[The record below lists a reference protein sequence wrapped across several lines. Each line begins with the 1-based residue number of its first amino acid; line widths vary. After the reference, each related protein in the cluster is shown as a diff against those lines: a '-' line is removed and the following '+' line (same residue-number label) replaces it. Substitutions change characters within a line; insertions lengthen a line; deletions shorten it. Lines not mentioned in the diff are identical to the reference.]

1 MHLTRII
8 KEKIDK
14 IIKEKYNIENLD
26 FSIAVPPEN
35 VDADFAINAGFLLSK
50 AIKKNPA
57 SIAETI
63 ADELKKDE
71 QIKSASVVNGY
82 INIVLDNDL
91 LKFEIYKLINHTDY
105 FKTNTGKNKRVNI
118 EFVSA
123 NPVGPLNVVNGR
135 AAAFGDT
142 LANLLSYTGYNVWRE
157 YYVNDFG
164 RQVKLFGKSLE
175 ERYYE
180 LHKLKEKAEIPEDG
194 YKGDYIIDIAKQIDI
209 DREQT
214 FEEVKTALELN
225 QKHDL
230 EDFFMQYGLTYI
242 KNWQKTTLE
251 NFGVYFNE
259 WFSEKSLY
267 EKNEVEN
274 AIKIL
279 KEKNFLVEEEGALW
293 FDTTKFGDDKK
304 RVVKKADGEFT
315 YFAGDIAYM
324 KNKFDRGFEIVINI
338 LGPDHHGYIKR
349 LEAIGK
355 AFGYDIN
362 NLKIIILQQVNL
374 LDKGNKIKMSKREGR
389 LVLLDELIDLVGR
402 DAARYYF
409 IMRNPNSHLDF
420 DIELAKEQS
429 EKNPVYYVQY
439 GYARVCNIFKFA
451 QEKHIFIEDY
461 DINEIDFKNIEK
473 EERKLILYFLNMPDF
488 IKEAAEK
495 YAPSL
500 FVQNIYD
507 LVSYFHYF
515 YNKHRVISDDKNLT
529 LKRLFIMRAL
539 KITLY
544 NCFKIIGITP
554 KESM

>member
-1 MHLTRII
+1 MYLTQFL

-14 IIKEKYNIENLD
+14 IIKSKYDIENLD
-26 FSIAVPPEN
+26 FTIAVPPEN
-35 VDADFAINAGFLLSK
+35 VGADFAINAGFLLSK
-50 AIKKNPA
+50 ITKKNPA
-57 SIAETI
+57 LIAEEI
-63 ADELKKDE
+63 ANELKKDK
-71 QIKSASVVNGY
+71 QIDKVNVAQGY
-82 INIVLDNDL
+82 INVVLNNDL
-91 LKFEIYKLINHTDY
+91 LKLEIQKLINQPDY
-105 FKTNTGKNKRVNI
+105 FKSNIGKNKKVNI

-142 LANLLSYTGYNVWRE
+142 LANLLSYIGYKVWRE

-194 YKGDYIIDIAKQIDI
+194 YKGNYVIDIAKQIDI

-214 FEEVKTALELN
+214 LEEVKIALELN
-225 QKHDL
+225 QKQDL
-230 EDFFMQYGLTYI
+230 QDFFIQYGLTYI

-251 NFGVYFNE
+251 NFGVNFDE

-267 EKNEVEN
+267 EKKEVES

-324 KNKFDRGFEIVINI
+324 KNKFDRGFKIVINI

-349 LEAIGK
+349 LEAIGQ
-355 AFGYDIN
+355 ALGYDIN
-362 NLKIIILQQVNL
+362 NIKIIILQQVNL

-389 LVLLDELIDLVGR
+389 LVLLDELIDMVGK

-420 DIELAKEQS
+420 DIELAREQS

-439 GYARVCNIFKFA
+439 GYARVCNVFKFA

-461 DINEIDFKNIEK
+461 DINEIDCKNLEK
-473 EERKLILYFLNMPDF
+473 EERNLILYILNMPNF

-515 YNKHRVISDDKNLT
+515 YNKYRIISDDKNLT

-544 NCFKIIGITP
+544 NCFRIIGITP

>member
-1 MHLTRII
+1 VHLTRII

-71 QIKSASVVNGY
+71 QIKSVSVVNGY

-439 GYARVCNIFKFA
+439 GYARACSIFKFA